1 MNYIKYYNSPIGKI
15 FMVSDGKNLIN
26 LSFENSKYYSNTYN
40 DCQFKSDL
48 PIFKSTESWLNIY
61 FKGES
66 PNFTPKIKLI
76 GSDFRIKVWEI
87 LLSIPHGQTTT
98 YGEIAREL
106 AISSNLKRMSAQAVG
121 GAIGHNPISI
131 IVPCHRVVG
140 VSGSLTGYAGGIDK
154 KIALLKL
161 EDAYKDTFILPKTL

>member
-106 AISSNLKRMSAQAVG
+106 TISSNLK
-121 GAIGHNPISI
+121 
-131 IVPCHRVVG
+131 
-140 VSGSLTGYAGGIDK
+140 
-154 KIALLKL
+154 
-161 EDAYKDTFILPKTL
+161 